1 MDHAGN
7 AADVR
12 PSRTLANKIGKTIMI
27 EVKRLGH
34 ATFATPDLERIL
46 DYWTRV
52 IGLTVVERGRDR
64 AFLATKFGEEA
75 IAVEKGNSGNL
86 LKVAFQIAPGNDLG
100 DVCATLAKHGV
111 ATEMRSDISPGIAKA
126 VVFTDPK
133 GTQVEICADYKFA
146 KRDTTEQGV
155 MPQKFGHIASR
166 HPDVQTVTSFYTD
179 VLGFKVSDWMG
190 DRFSFLRCG
199 ADHHTV
205 NFVRYEEARLHH
217 IAFEV
222 RDMAEL
228 QRSCD
233 YLARNG
239 IQLVWGPIRHVVGHN
254 VAAYHRNPDEQRI
267 ELFCEM
273 DVMRDEALGY
283 FEPRPWHEDFPQR
296 SKVWPADTLR
306 AYWGFGSFG
315 TFPGYP

>member
-1 MDHAGN
+1 
-7 AADVR
+7 
-12 PSRTLANKIGKTIMI
+12 MI

-34 ATFATPDLERIL
+34 ATFNTPDIERMI
-46 DYWTRV
+46 DYWTRI
-52 IGLTVVERGRDR
+52 IGLTVVERDKKR
-64 AFLATKFGEEA
+64 ALLATRYGEEA
-75 IAVEKGNSGNL
+75 IALEAGDNADLARVS
-86 LKVAFQIAPGNDLG
+86 FQVAPGTDLG
-100 DVCATLAKHGV
+100 EVQKALAQHGV
-111 ATEMRSDISPGIAKA
+111 KSETRGDISPGVSKA
-126 VVFTDPK
+126 VSFVDPK
-133 GTQVEICADYKFA
+133 GTPVDVYADYRFA
-146 KRDTTEQGV
+146 KRDTDEQGV
-155 MPQKFGHIASR
+155 MPLKFGHLAHR
-166 HPDVQTVTSFYTD
+166 HPDVQKVTSFYTD

-217 IAFEV
+217 MAFEV
-222 RDMAEL
+222 KDMSEV
-228 QRSCD
+228 QRACD
-233 YLARNG
+233 FLARNG

-254 VAAYHRNPDEQRI
+254 VAAYHRNPDDQRVEI
-267 ELFCEM
+267 FAEM

-296 SKVWPADTLR
+296 PKVWPNDTLR

>member
-1 MDHAGN
+1 
-7 AADVR
+7 
-12 PSRTLANKIGKTIMI
+12 MI
-27 EVKRLGH
+27 RVKRLGH
-34 ATFATPDLERIL
+34 ATFKTPDLERIV
-46 DYWTRV
+46 DYWTRI
-52 IGLTVVERGRDR
+52 IGLTVVERERDR

-75 IAVEKGNSGNL
+75 IAVERGDSGAL
-86 LKVAFQIAPGNDLG
+86 ARVSFQVAPGSDL
-100 DVCATLAKHGV
+100 DEVRTALANNGI
-111 ATEMRSDISPGIAKA
+111 TCETRIDISPGVVNAIA
-126 VVFTDPK
+126 FTDPK
-133 GTQVEICADYKFA
+133 GTLVEIYADYKFA
-146 KRDTTEQGV
+146 RRDSVEQGI

-166 HPDVQTVTSFYTD
+166 HPDVQKVTSFYTD
-179 VLGFKVSDWMG
+179 ILGFRVSDWMG

-254 VAAYHRNPDEQRI
+254 VAAYHRNPDDQRV

-273 DVMRDEALGY
+273 DIMRDEELGY

-296 SKVWPADTLR
+296 PKVWPGDTLR

>member
-1 MDHAGN
+1 M
-7 AADVR
+7 
-12 PSRTLANKIGKTIMI
+12 
-27 EVKRLGH
+27 
-34 ATFATPDLERIL
+34 
-46 DYWTRV
+46 
-52 IGLTVVERGRDR
+52 
-64 AFLATKFGEEA
+64 
-75 IAVEKGNSGNL
+75 
-86 LKVAFQIAPGNDLG
+86 
-100 DVCATLAKHGV
+100 
-111 ATEMRSDISPGIAKA
+111 
-126 VVFTDPK
+126 
-133 GTQVEICADYKFA
+133 
-146 KRDTTEQGV
+146 
-155 MPQKFGHIASR
+155 
-166 HPDVQTVTSFYTD
+166 TSFYTD

-199 ADHHTV
+199 VDHHTV

-233 YLARNG
+233 FLARNG

-254 VAAYHRNPDEQRI
+254 IAAYHRNPDDQRV
-267 ELFCEM
+267 ELFCEL
-273 DVMRDEALGY
+273 DIMRDEALGY

-296 SKVWPADTLR
+296 PKVWPADTLR